1 MHGMIIE
8 PLGEVK
14 KCWPGGGML
23 LAGQVK
29 DMGQVRA
36 QVGGVVT

>member
-1 MHGMIIE
+1 MHGIMIIE
-8 PLGEVK
+8 PLGEV